1 MGYLSHK
8 RPRLYSVCRNHN
20 LTLTIL
26 MNYQWVCNKSNTTGT
41 TGEIGTVYPYGMHE
55 VIPDLLV
62 STQCFHIIVC
72 PFVFFLLVI
81 VL

>member
-26 MNYQWVCNKSNTTGT
+26 MNYQWVCNKRNTTGT
-41 TGEIGTVYPYGMHE
+41 TGEIGTVYPSRMHE